1 MHSNEVLVTAS
12 NKPPFIWVNVLV
24 FSLTALGAVLAVPLY
39 GILVNGYDGF
49 EWAMFAVF
57 GAASGTAITGGFH
70 RLWAHRAYEAHPVV
84 RVWFAL
90 WGAAALQNSVLNWCT
105 DHRRHHR
112 HVDDVERDPYAAPK
126 GFWFSHLGWMLRE
139 YRRTTEDFSNVRDLQ
154 RDPVVMWQERHYL
167 VLVLVMNLGL
177 PALLGWLNGDL
188 LGMVLMAGL
197 LRLVVVHHFTFFIN
211 SLAHMWGKRPYSD
224 QTTARDNPWVAFL
237 TFGEGYHNY
246 HHSFQWDYRN
256 GIRWWH
262 FDPTK
267 WMIRGLSAVR
277 LTHGLKRCSEAKIER
292 AKAEQQLARSLHKAK
307 GLSDF
312 EIWSQRLHHE
322 YEHLVEVINAWS
334 ESRQRWTEAKADQ
347 LMHQWELVQI
357 KRVYVGW
364 KANLLEKKRSWT
376 ELTEQLAGLSRAAA

>member
-1 MHSNEVLVTAS
+1 M
-12 NKPPFIWVNVLV
+12 
-24 FSLTALGAVLAVPLY
+24 
-39 GILVNGYDGF
+39 
-49 EWAMFAVF
+49 
-57 GAASGTAITGGFH
+57 
-70 RLWAHRAYEAHPVV
+70 
-84 RVWFAL
+84 
-90 WGAAALQNSVLNWCT
+90 NWCA